1 MMKMFYN
8 INFINQYCD
17 NDYFLKYFFVYKYIK
32 KIFFKKIFLKLTHQ
46 NNQNIYKKNIKNHF
60 FPNNIWN
67 SFLNTTLMDYILYY

>member
-1 MMKMFYN
+1 MKMFYN
-8 INFINQYCD
+8 INLINQYCD

-32 KIFFKKIFLKLTHQ
+32 NIFLKLTHQ
-46 NNQNIYKKNIKNHF
+46 NNQNIYKKNVKNHF

>member
-1 MMKMFYN
+1 MKMFYN
-8 INFINQYCD
+8 INLINQYCD

-32 KIFFKKIFLKLTHQ
+32 NIFLKLTHQ